1 MITPIV
7 LTLVKLGRT
16 KVVIIHHGIYCIF
29 PLVIDISEIQ
39 DEKRTSYDFACP
51 EKMSDTVD
59 EKSHDV

>member
-29 PLVIDISEIQ
+29 TLVIDISEIQ
-39 DEKRTSYDFACP
+39 DEKRTSYDFARP

-59 EKSHDV
+59 EKIP

>member
-29 PLVIDISEIQ
+29 TLVIDISEIQ
-39 DEKRTSYDFACP
+39 DEKRTSYDFARP

>member
-16 KVVIIHHGIYCIF
+16 KVVIIYHGIYRSF
-29 PLVIDISEIQ
+29 TLVIDITEIS
-39 DEKRTSYDFACP
+39 DEKLTSYDFARP

-59 EKSHDV
+59 EKIP